1 MAAQDGFDVFTGM
14 YLPEAFGTAD
24 GELLPGET
32 IREGIARLT
41 RKTYKDR
48 MNIDTS
54 NVSEAELVDGNEY
67 LLFPNFVI
75 WPSWS
80 NPIFYRFRPGNGP
93 DESLWEIS
101 LFVPYEGERPP
112 SGPVIELPE
121 GGKLAD
127 VPGFEYLGY
136 LLDQDVANFP
146 QIQTGMKANRSGV
159 LHLARYSD
167 QRIRHYHETL
177 ERYIQGT
184 I

>member
-1 MAAQDGFDVFTGM
+1 M
-14 YLPEAFGTAD
+14 
-24 GELLPGET
+24 
-32 IREGIARLT
+32 
-41 RKTYKDR
+41 
-48 MNIDTS
+48 
-54 NVSEAELVDGNEY
+54 
-67 LLFPNFVI
+67 
-75 WPSWS
+75 
-80 NPIFYRFRPGNGP
+80 
-93 DESLWEIS
+93 
-101 LFVPYEGERPP
+101 PYEGERPP